1 MVLLDGKKI
10 ADEILT
16 NLKTRSKKIKLAV
29 ILVGEDSSSQIFINQ
44 KRRACEKVGID
55 FELYQFH
62 ENGSREIL
70 LEEIK
75 KIVNDSVNS
84 GVIIQL
90 PLPEKFNAEEF
101 LNLIPEEKDIDVLSK
116 KSFEK
121 FARGES
127 LILPPTIGA
136 ISTLFKNYK
145 IEIENRNIVI
155 VGAGRLVG
163 KPLVAWLK
171 LQGAKFSVLDESVKD
186 ISSYTAKA
194 DILIS
199 GVGETSL
206 IKGDMV
212 KEGAVVIDFAKD
224 IDFES
229 VSKKAGYITP
239 VPGGIGPITVA
250 CLLENLIKLN
260 K

>member
-10 ADEILT
+10 ADEILA
-16 NLKTRSKKIKLAV
+16 NLKTRGKKIKLAV
-29 ILVGEDSSSQIFINQ
+29 ILVGEDSASLIFIEQ
-44 KRRACEKVGID
+44 KRKACEKVGID
-55 FELYQFH
+55 FELFKFSA
-62 ENGSREIL
+62 EIGSL
-70 LEEIK
+70 LLKEEIK
-75 KIVNDSVNS
+75 KIIGDPENS

-90 PLPEKFNAEEF
+90 PLPEQFNTGEF
-101 LNLIPEEKDIDVLSK
+101 LNLIPEEKDVDVLSE
-116 KSFEK
+116 KSFGK
-121 FARGES
+121 FSRGES
-127 LILPPTIGA
+127 LILPPTVGA
-136 ISTLFKNYK
+136 ISVLFKSYK

-199 GVGETSL
+199 GVGEPNL
-206 IKGDMV
+206 VMGNMV
-212 KEGAVVIDFAKD
+212 KEGVVVIDFAKD

-229 VSKKAGYITP
+229 VSKKASYITP

-250 CLLENLIKLN
+250 CLLENLTKLS
-260 K
+260 